1 MKKAFLPHPAQTLAD
16 SMTELFRRNQRK
28 LFRPVKTL
36 RELFPD
42 VVAVHGNMS
51 LTPSELT
58 RDSRRVNP
66 GAVFFAIDGAR
77 LDGHA
82 FIPEALSRGAIAVV
96 SERPLP
102 EDFPAVAIQVP
113 SMRHALADAARRFW
127 GMPDKKLTLLGITGT
142 KGKTTTAYLLR
153 HLLQAAELDCGML
166 STIENDLG
174 MRPMP
179 ASRTTADAVDL
190 ASFFAQMRENSCT
203 HTVMEVSSHSLE
215 QGRVQGLGYEV
226 ALFTNLTSEHMD
238 YHVDM
243 ENYYQAK
250 KKLFSGELGPRPKL
264 AVINL
269 DDPYGQR
276 LHGEICEKVETITFG
291 TLPACDVQVE
301 NTQVMRTGSSFTLKL
316 GNRRYAVKT
325 HLVGEH
331 NIMNAAGALAAAYAL
346 GISVKDSVAALAE
359 FKGVPG
365 RLERIAQGQKFEVL
379 VDYAHTDESLRC
391 TLEALRKIYT
401 GRIITVFGCG
411 GNRDQTKRARMTN
424 VAMNLS
430 DLTIATADNPR
441 REQLQDIFKMMQS
454 GTVTG
459 KPIEFVESRRVA
471 IERAIAQAHAGDC
484 VLIAGKGH
492 ETTQEFAD
500 AIVPFDDRQV
510 AREVLRELGHA

>member
-1 MKKAFLPHPAQTLAD
+1 MKKTFINENPNVAD
-16 SMTELFRRNQRK
+16 AMAELFRRNQRK
-28 LFRPVKTL
+28 FFRPVKTL

-42 VVAVHGNMS
+42 VVAVRGNMS

-82 FIPEALSRGAIAVV
+82 FIPEALSRGAIAIV
-96 SERPLP
+96 SERALP
-102 EDFPAVAIQVP
+102 DDLPAVTIQVP

-127 GMPDKKLTLLGITGT
+127 GMPDKKLTLVGITGT
-142 KGKTTTAYLLR
+142 KGKTTTTYLMR
-153 HLLQAAELDCGML
+153 HLLQAADIDCGML

-174 MRPMP
+174 MRAMP

-190 ASFFAQMRENSCT
+190 AAFMAQMRENSCT
-203 HTVMEVSSHSLE
+203 HAVMEVSSHSLE

-238 YHVDM
+238 YHENM
-243 ENYYQAK
+243 ENYFQAK
-250 KKLFSGELGPRPKL
+250 KKLFSGELGPRPKV
-264 AVINL
+264 AVINI
-269 DDPYGQR
+269 DDAYGLR
-276 LHGEICEKVETITFG
+276 LHGEICEKVETVTFG
-291 TLPACDVQVE
+291 HLPACDVQVE
-301 NTQVMRTGSSFTLKL
+301 SPQVMRSGSRFTLKL

-325 HLVGEH
+325 QLVGEH
-331 NIMNAAGALAAAYAL
+331 NIMNVAAALAAAYAM
-346 GISVKDSVAALAE
+346 GMSVKDSVAAIESFA
-359 FKGVPG
+359 GVPG
-365 RLERIAQGQKFEVL
+365 RLQRIAGKQDFEVL

-391 TLEALRKIYT
+391 TLQALRKVYS

-411 GNRDQTKRARMTN
+411 GNRDQTKRARMTTA
-424 VAMNLS
+424 AMNAS
-430 DLTIATADNPR
+430 EITIATADNPR
-441 REQLQDIFKMMQS
+441 REQLKDIFKMMRA
-454 GTVTG
+454 GVVPG
-459 KPIEFVESRRVA
+459 RHIEFIESRR
-471 IERAIAQAHAGDC
+471 EAIAQAILQARTGDC